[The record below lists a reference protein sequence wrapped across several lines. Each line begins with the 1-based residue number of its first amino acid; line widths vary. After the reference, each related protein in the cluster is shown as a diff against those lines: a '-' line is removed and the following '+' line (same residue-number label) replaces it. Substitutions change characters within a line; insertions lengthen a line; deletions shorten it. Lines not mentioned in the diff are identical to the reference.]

1 MIYVIDNDY
10 SIFMPVNELIEVI
23 NEREIRGGEL
33 TASNS
38 GC

>member
-23 NEREIRGGEL
+23 NEREIIGGEL